1 LEAFYFGTSSNQ
13 LLGAYHPP
21 QGASRREGIVLCNP
35 FGQEYMRA
43 HRSFRRL
50 AINLAVKGFSV
61 LRFDYRGT
69 GDSAGTLQGVT
80 AKDWMEDIESA
91 IQEIMDVAAVQK
103 VSLLGLRVGALLAAE
118 VAAKNKSV
126 NKLVLW
132 DPIVSGQAY
141 VNEIVAEIAV
151 KESRSRFVAQDG
163 SLQFNGFSMP
173 ALFKESLSSLDL
185 CSVQGLERLS
195 VAEIVSH
202 ENSGFEKLQQAY
214 TILPRFHYQ
223 LAPAP
228 HDWNYVDHVGG
239 ILWPQTIVEAIEN
252 YFTSRDISK
261 N

>member
-1 LEAFYFGTSSNQ
+1 MEAFFFGPSATQ
-13 LLGAYHPP
+13 LFGAYHAP
-21 QGASRREGIVLCNP
+21 QGTSRREGIVLCNP

-50 AINLAVKGFSV
+50 AINLAAKGFSV

-80 AKDWMEDIESA
+80 AKDWMQDIEYA
-91 IQEIMDVAAVQK
+91 IQELMDIAAVQK
-103 VSLLGLRVGALLAAE
+103 ISLLGLRLGALLATE

-141 VNEIVAEIAV
+141 IDEIAAEILI
-151 KESRSRFVAQDG
+151 KESRSRFIANDG
-163 SLQFNGFSMP
+163 TLHFNGFSMP
-173 ALFKESLSSLDL
+173 ITFKDSLSSLDL
-185 CSVQGLERLS
+185 TSVQGLERLFA
-195 VAEIVSH
+195 AEIVSH
-202 ENSGFEKLQQAY
+202 ENPGFERLQQAY
-214 TILPRFHYQ
+214 KMLPRFHYQ

-239 ILWPQTIVEAIEN
+239 ILWPQTIVDAIEN
-252 YFTSRDISK
+252 YFTSNR
-261 N
+261 

>member
-1 LEAFYFGTSSNQ
+1 MEAFFFGPPATQ
-13 LLGAYHPP
+13 LFGAYHPP

-50 AINLAVKGFSV
+50 AINLAAKGFSV

-69 GDSAGTLQGVT
+69 GDSASTLQTVT
-80 AKDWMEDIESA
+80 AKDWLDDIELA
-91 IQEIMDVAAVQK
+91 IQELMDVAGVQK
-103 VSLLGLRVGALLAAE
+103 VSLLGLRLGALLAAD
-118 VAAKNKSV
+118 VAVKNKSV
-126 NKLVLW
+126 SKLVLW

-141 VNEIVAEIAV
+141 IDEILAEIVV

-173 ALFKESLSSLDL
+173 SSFKESLSNFNL
-185 CSVQGLERLS
+185 CSMQGLERLPI
-195 VAEIVSH
+195 AEIVSH
-202 ENSGFEKLQQAY
+202 ENTGFEELRKSCESFS
-214 TILPRFHYQ
+214 RFHYQ

-252 YFTSRDISK
+252 YFTLPNR
-261 N
+261 

>member
-1 LEAFYFGTSSNQ
+1 MEAFYFGSSANQ

-50 AINLAVKGFSV
+50 AINLAAKGFSV

-80 AKDWMEDIESA
+80 AKDWMEDIELA
-91 IQEIMDVAAVQK
+91 IQELMDIAAVQK
-103 VSLLGLRVGALLAAE
+103 VSLLGLRLGSLLAAE

-141 VNEIVAEIAV
+141 VDEIASEIAV

-185 CSVQGLERLS
+185 CSVQGLERLF

-202 ENSGFEKLQQAY
+202 ENPDFEKLQQTY
-214 TILPRFHYQ
+214 KTFSRFHYQ

-239 ILWPQTIVEAIEN
+239 ILWPQAIVEAIEN
-252 YFTSRDISK
+252 YFTSSNR
-261 N
+261 